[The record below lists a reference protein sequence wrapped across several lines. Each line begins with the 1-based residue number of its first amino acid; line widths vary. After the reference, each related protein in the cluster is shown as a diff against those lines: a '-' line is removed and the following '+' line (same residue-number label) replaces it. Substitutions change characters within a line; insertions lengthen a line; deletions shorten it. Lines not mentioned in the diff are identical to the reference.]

1 LDELLIRKLEELV
14 STTKNSQAELT
25 EASRTLHH
33 QASLQD
39 ERNESIL
46 AFLELHLK
54 GLESAVRNE
63 IQLGLHDALSQFG
76 RALASSNKDVAPE
89 LEASTQLD
97 IGEIESDD
105 GEVTKDH
112 SIKDAKSIDVEP
124 KPKRKVDLWIDTNLD
139 EAEAESPYS
148 FESPLEMDV
157 VVDKSVDANI
167 GQEDDIYQLPNTYS
181 LKTDE
186 TQSPS
191 DERPQTPTL
200 VSMPTPPSLKKL
212 HGTEHFSFDVV
223 DQSYDSGND
232 STNHGGFIPA
242 EITSGAEDKGSD
254 VDLDLQSVDV
264 SQSEFQVAA
273 ESKPQVEMA
282 EEGEESNCMT
292 QTKKK
297 FSFKRMLPKMK
308 KTKVKR
314 DSAEKKG

>member
-1 LDELLIRKLEELV
+1 
-14 STTKNSQAELT
+14 
-25 EASRTLHH
+25 
-33 QASLQD
+33 
-39 ERNESIL
+39 
-46 AFLELHLK
+46 
-54 GLESAVRNE
+54 
-63 IQLGLHDALSQFG
+63 LG
-76 RALASSNKDVAPE
+76 E
-89 LEASTQLD
+89 
-97 IGEIESDD
+97 
-105 GEVTKDH
+105 
-112 SIKDAKSIDVEP
+112 AKS
-124 KPKRKVDLWIDTNLD
+124 
-139 EAEAESPYS
+139 EAESPYS

-167 GQEDDIYQLPNTYS
+167 GQEDDVYQLPNTYS

-191 DERPQTPTL
+191 DERPQTPTSL

-212 HGTEHFSFDVV
+212 HRTEHFSF

-242 EITSGAEDKGSD
+242 EITSGAPDKGSD

-273 ESKPQVEMA
+273 ESK
-282 EEGEESNCMT
+282 SNCMSR

-297 FSFKRMLPKMK
+297 FSFKGMLPKMK

-314 DSAEKKG
+314 GLAEKKG